1 MESDSLTIKKKNIL
15 TSEDI
20 QQIIHF
26 TTYCERN
33 DGLEYKPSL
42 YVDVLQTRNEA
53 QVNDF
58 LYYQDDKLVGF
69 VSMYEFE
76 RPTKLELIGMVH
88 PSFRRQKICSNLLDA
103 AFDEIKKRN
112 INELL
117 FIVNAASTSGNA
129 FAKSFGLQISF
140 SEYSMQF
147 KRDSTSFIEMKDTL
161 QLVPAST
168 ENLTTISKIA
178 SEAFGDSLQ
187 DTITWLHKTITSTNR
202 YLYMALFNREAVGTI
217 TVSHEEEV
225 TSISGFAVDPSYQG
239 RGFGKN
245 ILQNTVQR
253 LLQEGNRNITLEV
266 ETKNEN
272 ALQLYKHCG
281 FEITASYHYYDLIN
295 K

>member
-1 MESDSLTIKKKNIL
+1 MESDSLTIRKKNIL

-20 QQIIHF
+20 QQIIDLA
-26 TTYCERN
+26 TYCEHI
-33 DGLEYKPSL
+33 DGLEYKLSL
-42 YVDVLQTRNEA
+42 NVDVLRIRNES

-76 RPTKLELIGMVH
+76 RPTKLELIGIVH

-103 AFDEIKKRN
+103 AFDEIKTRN

-147 KRDSTSFIEMKDTL
+147 KRNSTSFIEMKDPF

-168 ENLTTISKIA
+168 ENLTTIAKIA
-178 SEAFGDSLQ
+178 SEAFIDSLQ
-187 DTITWLHKTITSTNR
+187 DTITWLHKTTSAPNR
-202 YLYMALFNREAVGTI
+202 QLYMALFNQEIVGTI
-217 TVSHEEEV
+217 TVSQEKEG

-239 RGFGKN
+239 RGIGKN

-253 LLQEGNRNITLEV
+253 LLQEGKRNITLEV

-281 FEITASYHYYDLIN
+281 FEITASCHYYDLIN

>member
-1 MESDSLTIKKKNIL
+1 MKIKKKNIL

-20 QQIIHF
+20 QQIIDLA
-26 TTYCERN
+26 TYCERN

-42 YVDVLQTRNEA
+42 YVDVLQTRNED

-147 KRDSTSFIEMKDTL
+147 KRDSTSLIEMKDTL

-187 DTITWLHKTITSTNR
+187 DNITWLHKTISSTNR
-202 YLYMALFNREAVGTI
+202 YLYIALFNREAVGTI

-239 RGFGKN
+239 RGIGKN
-245 ILQNTVQR
+245 VLQTTVQR
-253 LLQEGNRNITLEV
+253 LLQEGKRNITLEV
-266 ETKNEN
+266 ETENEN
-272 ALQLYKHCG
+272 ALQLYKQCG
-281 FEITASYHYYDLIN
+281 FEITTSYHYYDLIN

>member
-15 TSEDI
+15 TSKDI
-20 QQIIHF
+20 QQIIDLA
-26 TTYCERN
+26 TYCEHI
-33 DGLEYKPSL
+33 DGLKYKPSL
-42 YVDVLQTRNEA
+42 YVDVLQTRNKD

-58 LYYQDDKLVGF
+58 FYYQDDKLVGF

-76 RPTKLELIGMVH
+76 RPTKLELIGVVH
-88 PSFRRQKICSNLLDA
+88 PSFRRQKICSNLLNA
-103 AFDEIKKRN
+103 AFDEIKNRN
-112 INELL
+112 ITELL
-117 FIVNAASTSGNA
+117 FIVNAASTNGNA
-129 FAKSFGLQISF
+129 FAKSFGLQILF

-147 KRDSTSFIEMKDTL
+147 KRNSTSFVNTNNTIH
-161 QLVPAST
+161 LVPATT
-168 ENLTTISKIA
+168 EELPNIAKIA
-178 SEAFGDSLQ
+178 SKAFNDSLQ
-187 DTITWLHKTITSTNR
+187 DNITWLHKTISAPNR
-202 YLYMALFNREAVGTI
+202 QPYMALFNQEVVGTI

-239 RGFGKN
+239 RGIGTN
-245 ILQNTVQR
+245 MLQTTVQR
-253 LLQEGNRNITLEV
+253 LLQEEKRNITLEV

>member
-1 MESDSLTIKKKNIL
+1 MTIKKKNIL
-15 TSEDI
+15 TTEDI
-20 QQIIHF
+20 QQIIDLA
-26 TTYCERN
+26 TYCERN

-42 YVDVLQTRNEA
+42 YVDVLQTRNA
-53 QVNDF
+53 DQANDF
-58 LYYQDDKLVGF
+58 LYYLDDKLVGF

-112 INELL
+112 NNELL

-147 KRDSTSFIEMKDTL
+147 KRDSTSLIEMKDTL

-178 SEAFGDSLQ
+178 SAAFGDSLQ
-187 DTITWLHKTITSTNR
+187 DNITWLHKTISSTNR
-202 YLYMALFNREAVGTI
+202 YIYMALFNREAVGTI

-239 RGFGKN
+239 RGIGTN
-245 ILQNTVQR
+245 MLQTTVQR
-253 LLQEGNRNITLEV
+253 LLEKGKRNITLEV

>member
-1 MESDSLTIKKKNIL
+1 MECDSLTIKKKNIL
-15 TSEDI
+15 TPEDI
-20 QQIIHF
+20 QQIIDLA
-26 TTYCERN
+26 TYCERN

-42 YVDVLQTRNEA
+42 YVDVLQTRNA
-53 QVNDF
+53 DQANDF
-58 LYYQDDKLVGF
+58 LYYLDDKLVGF

-112 INELL
+112 NNELL

-147 KRDSTSFIEMKDTL
+147 KRDSTSLIEMKDTL

-178 SEAFGDSLQ
+178 SAAFGDSLQ
-187 DTITWLHKTITSTNR
+187 DNITWLHKTISSTNR
-202 YLYMALFNREAVGTI
+202 SIYMALFNREAVGTI

-239 RGFGKN
+239 RGIGTN
-245 ILQNTVQR
+245 MLQTTVQR
-253 LLQEGNRNITLEV
+253 LLEKGKRNITLEV